1 MTSYP
6 LYTKI
11 RKTGLLACI
20 VGGFLLS
27 LGVTFLPAPQPYVM
41 VLGIAQDAGYP
52 QAGCEKRCCKP
63 FWQGKTHRKLVAS
76 LALVDPAFGKA
87 YLFDATPDFPT
98 QLQRLRTQLH
108 KSEPWL
114 PDGIF
119 LTHAHIGHYT
129 GLMHLGREVM
139 GTKDIPVFAMPK
151 MRSFL
156 SENGPW
162 QQLIALANIRLSPLK
177 KYTATVLRKGLQVFP
192 ILVPHRDEYSETVG
206 FRIEHGNHKLLF
218 IPDIDKWEKW
228 NRSLSTELKTVQ
240 IALLDGTFFRNGEL
254 PNRDMSEVPHPFVV
268 ETMALLKNA
277 PAQERKKVVFIHF
290 NHTNPLL
297 RDAEARK
304 EVIQAGFGI
313 AEELQLF
320 HL

>member
-1 MTSYP
+1 MIPYT
-6 LYTKI
+6 LRTKI
-11 RKTGLLACI
+11 RTTSLSVCLVAGLL
-20 VGGFLLS
+20 FS
-27 LGVTFLPAPQPYVM
+27 LGVAFLPAPRPYVM

-52 QAGCEKRCCKP
+52 QAGCEKQCCKP
-63 FWQGKTHRKLVAS
+63 FWQGKATRKLVTS

-87 YLFDATPDFPT
+87 YLFDATPDFPA
-98 QLQRLRTQLH
+98 QLQRLRTQLQ

-139 GTKDIPVFAMPK
+139 GAKEIPVFAMPK
-151 MRSFL
+151 MKVFL
-156 SENGPW
+156 AANGPW
-162 QQLIALANIRLSPLK
+162 QQLIALQNIRLNPLK
-177 KYTATVLRKGLQVFP
+177 QDTATVLRLGLQVRP

-206 FRIEHGNHKLLF
+206 FSIEHGDRKLLF

-228 NRSLSTELKTVQ
+228 ERSLSTELKEVQ
-240 IALLDGTFFRNGEL
+240 TALLDGTFFRNGEL
-254 PNRDMSEVPHPFVV
+254 PNRDMSEVPHPFVAQ
-268 ETMALLKNA
+268 TMNLLKNA
-277 PAQERKKVVFIHF
+277 STRERKKVVFIHF

-297 RDAEARK
+297 RDAQARK
-304 EVIQAGFGI
+304 EVIRAGFGV

-320 HL
+320 SL